1 MPTLDVD
8 AFRIR
13 HGEKLTLD
21 RRRTLVAAFYRSKEE
36 CDRLLGRHVEQL
48 DDLQRMLYAAD
59 EQALLLIIQGMDTA
73 GKDGVIRH
81 VMSGVNPQGVQVFS
95 FKRPSATD
103 LDHDFLWREA
113 VCLPERGRIGIFNR
127 SHYEEVVIARVH
139 PEVLRAERVPG
150 ARPDDPSLWRQRF
163 HSIVEFERHLH
174 RNGTRV
180 VKVFLH
186 ISKDEQRRRLL
197 ARIDEPEK
205 NWKFNLTDVEE
216 RRHWTSYMRAYEA
229 CLAATSRRWAPWYV
243 VPADDKKNAR
253 LIASQI
259 LIETML
265 DMKLRYP
272 TVTPARR
279 RELQDIRRQL
289 AK

>member
-13 HGEKLTLD
+13 HGEKLALD
-21 RRRTLVAAFYRSKEE
+21 RRRTLVKPFYRTKDDF
-36 CDRLLGRHVEQL
+36 DRLLSRHVEQL
-48 DDLQRMLYAAD
+48 DDLQRLLDAAD
-59 EQALLLIIQGMDTA
+59 DQALLLIFQGMDTA

-95 FKRPSATD
+95 FKHPSATE

-150 ARPDDPSLWRQRF
+150 ARADDPSLWRQRF
-163 HSIVEFERHLH
+163 HSIVEFERHLD

-180 VKVFLH
+180 VKFFLH

-197 ARIDEPEK
+197 ARIDEPKK

-265 DMKLRYP
+265 DMNLRYP
-272 TVTPARR
+272 AVTPARR